1 MSYLSPLPPPLPN
14 FGLQVMCPT
23 FKNTSSRLPFH
34 WISFNFF
41 KLIQT
46 NDNRTHH
53 SQSAGSF
60 YRLHWNA
67 VDMNSCRTQWC
78 SYMKRNCDS
87 CVNRW
92 CIHQHLQSNGDS
104 GRWCIKHVLLVQLIS
119 YYLELCRWIAPIFK
133 SILWWKRKKKL
144 LDAYRKLSLAIDAT
158 YKQVEDSG
166 FKSR

>member
-1 MSYLSPLPPPLPN
+1 MESARNNFWLAGHMPN
-14 FGLQVMCPT
+14 

-34 WISFNFF
+34 SISFNLF

-60 YRLHWNA
+60 YRLQWNT

-92 CIHQHLQSNGDS
+92 RIHQHLQSNGDS
-104 GRWCIKHVLLVQLIS
+104 GRWCIKHFLYFFKAICNS
-119 YYLELCRWIAPIFK
+119 WFYYLDALSVFLRAFYGGK
-133 SILWWKRKKKL
+133 KKKKL
-144 LDAYRKLSLAIDAT
+144 VDAYWKLSPAIDAT